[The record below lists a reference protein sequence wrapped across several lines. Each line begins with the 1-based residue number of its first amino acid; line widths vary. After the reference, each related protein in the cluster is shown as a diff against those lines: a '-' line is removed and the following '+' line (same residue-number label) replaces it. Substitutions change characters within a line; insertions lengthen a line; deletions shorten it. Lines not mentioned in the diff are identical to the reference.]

1 MDPVMRERERERGAV
16 KTAESTLISR
26 AREGA
31 NNGGQKSS
39 DIFFFSSR
47 KTVNELQFLC
57 LLEHLSS
64 VEPLIEAECSRGGC
78 DGLEAEAGMSDP
90 RAETSQMRRAF

>member
-1 MDPVMRERERERGAV
+1 MDPVMRERGAV

-39 DIFFFSSR
+39 DVFFFFSSR

-64 VEPLIEAECSRGGC
+64 VEPLIEAEYSRGGC
-78 DGLEAEAGMSDP
+78 EGLEAEAGTSDP